1 MKVLITCPPMLK
13 QIEEFRPLFDEK
25 GIELVI
31 PNVVQTL
38 TEDELIEIVPQVDG
52 WIIGDDPATFKVFS
66 AGKKGHL
73 KAAIKWGVGTDN
85 VDFKACEKLGI
96 PVDNTPMMFGREVAT
111 LAVHYLI
118 GLARH
123 TFYIDR
129 EVRKGNWVKPTGISL
144 MGKKVAIIGFGDIGK
159 HTAQFL
165 HGFGMEILVYDPFV
179 KPTAEEKAMC
189 TFYNWPEH
197 IDQSDFVIVTCA
209 LNQSTFHLLDA
220 EAFGR
225 MKQGVSII
233 NVSRGPVIDERA
245 LIDAIQAGKVGGAAL
260 DVFEHEPLP
269 MDSPLRTFDNCILG
283 THNASNTIEAVRRAS
298 HEAIK
303 KLFKMLEVN

>member
-13 QIEEFRPLFDEK
+13 QIEEFRPLFIEK
-25 GIELVI
+25 GIELVV

-38 TEDELIEIVPQVDG
+38 TEDELVEIVPQVDG
-52 WIIGDDPATFKVFS
+52 WIIGDDPATYKVFY
-66 AGKKGHL
+66 AGKKGRF
-73 KAAIKWGVGTDN
+73 KAAVKWGVGTDN
-85 VDFKACEKLGI
+85 VDFKACEQLGI

-111 LAVHYLI
+111 LTVHYLI

-123 TFYIDR
+123 TFHIDR

-144 MGKKVAIIGFGDIGK
+144 MGKNAAIIGFGDIGK
-159 HTAQFL
+159 HTAQLL
-165 HGFGMEILVYDPFV
+165 HSFGMEIMVYDPFV
-179 KPTAEEKAMC
+179 KPMAEEKAMC
-189 TFYNWPEH
+189 TFLTWPEQ
-197 IDQSDFVIVTCA
+197 IEQADFIIVTCA
-209 LNQSTFHLLDA
+209 LNQSTYHLLDSDA
-220 EAFGR
+220 IGR
-225 MKQGVSII
+225 MKQGVRII
-233 NVSRGPVIDERA
+233 NVSRGPVIDEQA
-245 LIDAIQAGKVGGAAL
+245 LIDGMRSGKVGGAAL
-260 DVFEHEPLP
+260 DVYEQEPLP